1 MKKGSRGSLWV
12 SGETGRSVAVA
23 ATETT
28 ATATVATAAAA
39 FTTTTTTTTT
49 TVTAGTAA
57 AAFATT
63 AATISAAAAFTATTT
78 AVGATETAAT
88 TAFATATT
96 VAATTTTAKTARAG
110 RAWLHG
116 ASFVHHQAAATQGC
130 AVHAFNGCQSFGIAA
145 HLDKTK
151 TFRAARVTL
160 HHDFR
165 AGHRTELSKRLL
177 EIAVAH

>member
-1 MKKGSRGSLWV
+1 M

-39 FTTTTTTTTT
+39 AFTTTTT
-49 TVTAGTAA
+49 TVTA
-57 AAFATT
+57 
-63 AATISAAAAFTATTT
+63 AAAAFTATTT
-78 AVGATETAAT
+78 AAVGATETAAT

-96 VAATTTTAKTARAG
+96 VAATTTAAKPARAG

-165 AGHRTELSKRLL
+165 AGHSTELSK
-177 EIAVAH
+177 